1 MKKDV
6 KLHFRDMM
14 DNLKKNPYINS
25 GVYSWME
32 SLIESER
39 GRLLDASETLT
50 YSRGETIIK
59 QGTLASQIIFVEEG
73 IAKLNF
79 LTGDRD
85 TTFSFAMSGDFI
97 GLMCSF
103 VKKRLEFSAVAI
115 TDTTVRIIDREVF
128 EKLIGTN
135 GSFAVYIV
143 KLMSELT
150 NSVVHTLITMSHK
163 NVNGAVATLLLTL
176 ARLYKSTKL
185 QIPFTRDE
193 MADALGYS
201 KESIINTLSAFHQ
214 DKIISISGRNLEII
228 QESVLILISEK
239 G

>member
-1 MKKDV
+1 MEK
-6 KLHFRDMM
+6 
-14 DNLKKNPYINS
+14 INKENVS
-25 GVYSWME
+25 AYGWMNTL
-32 SLIESER
+32 SESESEQ
-39 GRLLDASETLT
+39 LLNASETLC
-50 YSRGETIIK
+50 YNKGETIIK

-79 LTGDRD
+79 QTGDRD
-85 TTFSFAMSGDFI
+85 TTFSFATKGDFI

-115 TDTTVRIIDREVF
+115 TNTTVRIIDREVF
-128 EKLIGTN
+128 ENLIQTN
-135 GSFAVYIV
+135 GNFAVYVV

-150 NSVVHTLITMSHK
+150 NGVVHTLITLSHK

-176 ARLYKSTKL
+176 SRLYDSGKL

-193 MADALGYS
+193 MADALCYS
-201 KESIINTLSAFHQ
+201 KESIINTLSSFHQ
-214 DKIISISGRNLEII
+214 DKIISISGRNLEIL
-228 QESVLILISEK
+228 QPSALELISEK

>member
-1 MKKDV
+1 MKK
-6 KLHFRDMM
+6 
-14 DNLKKNPYINS
+14 NTNINA
-25 GVYSWME
+25 GINSWME
-32 SLIESER
+32 ALNESER
-39 GRLLDASETLT
+39 NRILNASETLS
-50 YSRGETIIK
+50 YNRGEIIIK
-59 QGTLASQIIFVEEG
+59 QGTLASQILFVEDG

-79 LTGDRD
+79 QTGDRD
-85 TTFSFAMSGDFI
+85 TTFSFATNGDFI

-115 TDTTVRIIDREVF
+115 TNTTVRIIDREVF
-128 EKLIGTN
+128 ENLIETN
-135 GSFAVYIV
+135 GSFAVYVV

-150 NSVVHTLITMSHK
+150 NGVVHTLITLSHK

-176 ARLYKSTKL
+176 SRLYDSGKL

-214 DKIISISGRNLEII
+214 DKIISISGRNLEIL
-228 QESVLILISEK
+228 QPNALVLISEK

>member
-1 MKKDV
+1 MKHNK
-6 KLHFRDMM
+6 HF
-14 DNLKKNPYINS
+14 S
-25 GVYSWME
+25 TSVYSWIE
-32 SLIESER
+32 SLSESER
-39 GRLLDASETLT
+39 CRLLDASEILN
-50 YSRGETIIK
+50 YNRGETIIK

-79 LTGDRD
+79 QTGDRD
-85 TTFSFAMSGDFI
+85 TTFSFAMNGDFI

-128 EKLIGTN
+128 ENLIETN
-135 GSFAVYIV
+135 GNFAVYIV

-150 NSVVHTLITMSHK
+150 NSVVHTLITLSHK

-176 ARLYKSTKL
+176 SRLYKSNKL

-201 KESIINTLSAFHQ
+201 KESIINTLSSFHQ
-214 DKIISISGRNLEII
+214 DKIISISGRNLEIM
-228 QESVLILISEK
+228 QESALILIAEK

>member
-1 MKKDV
+1 MKK
-6 KLHFRDMM
+6 
-14 DNLKKNPYINS
+14 NTQINT
-25 GVYSWME
+25 GINSWME
-32 SLIESER
+32 ALNESER
-39 GRLLDASETLT
+39 NRILNASETLT
-50 YSRGETIIK
+50 YNKGETIIK
-59 QGTLASQIIFVEEG
+59 QGTLASQILFVEDG

-79 LTGDRD
+79 QTGERD
-85 TTFSFAMSGDFI
+85 TTFSFATNGDFI

-115 TDTTVRIIDREVF
+115 TNTTVRIIDREVF
-128 EKLIGTN
+128 ENLIENN
-135 GSFAVYIV
+135 GQFAVYVV

-150 NSVVHTLITMSHK
+150 NGVVHTLITLSHK

-176 ARLYKSTKL
+176 SRLYDSGKL

-201 KESIINTLSAFHQ
+201 KE
-214 DKIISISGRNLEII
+214 DKIISISGRNLEIL
-228 QESVLILISEK
+228 QPSALVLISEK

>member
-1 MKKDV
+1 MEKK
-6 KLHFRDMM
+6 
-14 DNLKKNPYINS
+14 INTNIK
-25 GVYSWME
+25 VNDWME
-32 SLIESER
+32 TLSESER
-39 GRLLDASETLT
+39 NQILNASETLS
-50 YSRGETIIK
+50 YERGETIIK
-59 QGTLASQIIFVEEG
+59 QGTLASQILFVENG

-79 LTGDRD
+79 QTGDRD
-85 TTFSFAMSGDFI
+85 TTFSFATNGDFI

-115 TDTTVRIIDREVF
+115 THTTVRIIDREVF
-128 EKLIGTN
+128 ENLIETN
-135 GSFAVYIV
+135 GKFAVYVV

-150 NSVVHTLITMSHK
+150 NGVVHTLITLSHK

-176 ARLYKSTKL
+176 SRLYDSGKF

-214 DKIISISGRNLEII
+214 DKIISISGRNLEIL
-228 QESVLILISEK
+228 QLPALLVISEK

>member
-1 MKKDV
+1 MKDDSHK
-6 KLHFRDMM
+6 R
-14 DNLKKNPYINS
+14 IE
-25 GVYSWME
+25 VYSWMN
-32 SLIESER
+32 SLNDVEKNRIF
-39 GRLLDASETLT
+39 DASEILT
-50 YSRGETIIK
+50 YKRGETIIK

-79 LTGDRD
+79 QTGERD
-85 TTFSFAMSGDFI
+85 TTFSFGMSGDFI

-128 EKLIGTN
+128 ENLIETN
-135 GSFAVYIV
+135 GNFAVYIV

-150 NSVVHTLITMSHK
+150 NSVVHTLITLSHK

-176 ARLYKSTKL
+176 TRLYKSNKL

-201 KESIINTLSAFHQ
+201 KESIINTLSSFHQ
-214 DKIISISGRNLEII
+214 DKIISISGRNLEIM
-228 QESVLILISEK
+228 QESALILIAEK

>member
-1 MKKDV
+1 MEKK
-6 KLHFRDMM
+6 
-14 DNLKKNPYINS
+14 INTNIK
-25 GVYSWME
+25 VNDWME
-32 SLIESER
+32 TLSESER
-39 GRLLDASETLT
+39 NQILNASETLS
-50 YSRGETIIK
+50 YERGETIIK
-59 QGTLASQIIFVEEG
+59 QGTLASLLLFVENG

-79 LTGDRD
+79 QTGDRD
-85 TTFSFAMSGDFI
+85 TTFSFATNGDFI

-115 TDTTVRIIDREVF
+115 TDTSVRIIDREVF
-128 EKLIGTN
+128 ENLIETN
-135 GSFAVYIV
+135 GKFAVYVV

-150 NSVVHTLITMSHK
+150 NGVVHTLITLSHK

-176 ARLYKSTKL
+176 SRLYDSGKF

-214 DKIISISGRNLEII
+214 DKIISISGRNLEIL
-228 QESVLILISEK
+228 QLPALLVISEK

>member
-1 MKKDV
+1 MKK
-6 KLHFRDMM
+6 
-14 DNLKKNPYINS
+14 NTQINT
-25 GVYSWME
+25 GINSWME
-32 SLIESER
+32 ALNESER
-39 GRLLDASETLT
+39 NRILNASETLT
-50 YSRGETIIK
+50 YNKGETIIK
-59 QGTLASQIIFVEEG
+59 QGTLASQILFVEDG

-79 LTGDRD
+79 QTGERD
-85 TTFSFAMSGDFI
+85 TTFSFATNGDFI

-103 VKKRLEFSAVAI
+103 VKKRFEFSAVAI
-115 TDTTVRIIDREVF
+115 TNTTVRIIDREVF
-128 EKLIGTN
+128 ENLIENN
-135 GSFAVYIV
+135 GQFAVYVV

-150 NSVVHTLITMSHK
+150 NGVVHTLITLSHK

-176 ARLYKSTKL
+176 SRLYDSGKL

-214 DKIISISGRNLEII
+214 DKIISISGRNLEIL
-228 QESVLILISEK
+228 QPSALVLISEK

>member
-1 MKKDV
+1 MEKKISTNIKV
-6 KLHFRDMM
+6 
-14 DNLKKNPYINS
+14 N
-25 GVYSWME
+25 GWME
-32 SLIESER
+32 TLSESER
-39 GRLLDASETLT
+39 NQILNASETLS
-50 YSRGETIIK
+50 YERGETIIK
-59 QGTLASQIIFVEEG
+59 QGTLASQILFVENG

-79 LTGDRD
+79 QTGDRD
-85 TTFSFAMSGDFI
+85 TTFSFATNSDFI

-115 TDTTVRIIDREVF
+115 TDTSVRIIDREVF
-128 EKLIGTN
+128 ENLIETN
-135 GSFAVYIV
+135 GKFAVYVV

-150 NSVVHTLITMSHK
+150 NGVVHTLITLSHK

-176 ARLYKSTKL
+176 SRLYDSSKF

-214 DKIISISGRNLEII
+214 DKIISISGRNLEIL
-228 QESVLILISEK
+228 QLPALLVISEK

>member
-1 MKKDV
+1 MEKKI
-6 KLHFRDMM
+6 
-14 DNLKKNPYINS
+14 NPNISVND
-25 GVYSWME
+25 WME
-32 SLIESER
+32 TLSESER
-39 GRLLDASETLT
+39 DRVLNASETLS
-50 YSRGETIIK
+50 YERGETIIK
-59 QGTLASQIIFVEEG
+59 QGTLASQILFVENG

-79 LTGDRD
+79 QTGERD
-85 TTFSFAMSGDFI
+85 TTFNFATNGDFI

-115 TDTTVRIIDREVF
+115 THTTVRIIDREVF
-128 EKLIGTN
+128 ENLIETKGK
-135 GSFAVYIV
+135 FAVYVV

-150 NSVVHTLITMSHK
+150 NGVVHTLITLSHK

-176 ARLYKSTKL
+176 SRLFCSNKL

-214 DKIISISGRNLEII
+214 DKIISISGRNLEILQYPALVVI
-228 QESVLILISEK
+228 AEK

>member
-1 MKKDV
+1 MEKK
-6 KLHFRDMM
+6 
-14 DNLKKNPYINS
+14 INTNIK
-25 GVYSWME
+25 VNDWME
-32 SLIESER
+32 TLSESER
-39 GRLLDASETLT
+39 NHILNASETLS
-50 YSRGETIIK
+50 YERGETIIK
-59 QGTLASQIIFVEEG
+59 QGTLASQIIFVENG

-79 LTGDRD
+79 QTGDRD
-85 TTFSFAMSGDFI
+85 TTFSFATNGDFI

-115 TDTTVRIIDREVF
+115 TDTSVRIIDREVF
-128 EKLIGTN
+128 ENLIETN
-135 GSFAVYIV
+135 GKFAVYVV

-150 NSVVHTLITMSHK
+150 NGVVHTLITLSHK

-176 ARLYKSTKL
+176 SRLYDSGKF

-214 DKIISISGRNLEII
+214 DKIISISGRNLEIL
-228 QESVLILISEK
+228 QLPALLVISEK

>member
-1 MKKDV
+1 MKKNT
-6 KLHFRDMM
+6 HI
-14 DNLKKNPYINS
+14 NPGINS
-25 GVYSWME
+25 WMDA
-32 SLIESER
+32 LNESER
-39 GRLLDASETLT
+39 NRILNASETLF
-50 YSRGETIIK
+50 YNRGETIIK
-59 QGTLASQIIFVEEG
+59 QGTLASQILFVEDG

-79 LTGDRD
+79 QTGDRD
-85 TTFSFAMSGDFI
+85 TTFSFATNGDFI

-115 TDTTVRIIDREVF
+115 TNTTVRIIDREVF
-128 EKLIGTN
+128 ENLIENN
-135 GSFAVYIV
+135 GQFAVYVV

-150 NSVVHTLITMSHK
+150 NGVVHTLITLSHK

-176 ARLYKSTKL
+176 SRLYDSGKL

-214 DKIISISGRNLEII
+214 DKIISISGRNLEIL
-228 QESVLILISEK
+228 QPNALVLISEK

>member
-1 MKKDV
+1 MEKK
-6 KLHFRDMM
+6 
-14 DNLKKNPYINS
+14 INTNIK
-25 GVYSWME
+25 VNDWME
-32 SLIESER
+32 TLSANER
-39 GRLLDASETLT
+39 SRMLDASETLS
-50 YSRGETIIK
+50 YKRGETIIK
-59 QGTLASQIIFVEEG
+59 QGTLASQILFVENG

-79 LTGDRD
+79 QTGDRD
-85 TTFSFAMSGDFI
+85 TTFSFATNGDFI

-115 TDTTVRIIDREVF
+115 TDTSVRIIDREVF
-128 EKLIGTN
+128 ENLIETN
-135 GSFAVYIV
+135 GKFAVYVV

-150 NSVVHTLITMSHK
+150 NGVVHTLITLSHK

-176 ARLYKSTKL
+176 SRLYDSGKF

-214 DKIISISGRNLEII
+214 DKIISISGRNLEIL
-228 QESVLILISEK
+228 QLPALLVISEK

>member
-1 MKKDV
+1 MKK
-6 KLHFRDMM
+6 
-14 DNLKKNPYINS
+14 NTQINT
-25 GVYSWME
+25 GINSWME
-32 SLIESER
+32 ALNESER
-39 GRLLDASETLT
+39 NRILNASETLT
-50 YSRGETIIK
+50 YNKGETIIK
-59 QGTLASQIIFVEEG
+59 QGTLASQILFVEDG

-79 LTGDRD
+79 QTGERD
-85 TTFSFAMSGDFI
+85 TTFSFATNGDFI

-115 TDTTVRIIDREVF
+115 TNTTVRIIDREVF
-128 EKLIGTN
+128 ENLIENN
-135 GSFAVYIV
+135 GQFAVYVV

-150 NSVVHTLITMSHK
+150 NGVVHTLITLSHK

-176 ARLYKSTKL
+176 SRLYDSGKL

-214 DKIISISGRNLEII
+214 DKIISISGRNLEIL
-228 QESVLILISEK
+228 QPSALVLISEK

>member
-1 MKKDV
+1 MKKNT
-6 KLHFRDMM
+6 H
-14 DNLKKNPYINS
+14 INT
-25 GVYSWME
+25 GINSWME
-32 SLIESER
+32 ALNESER
-39 GRLLDASETLT
+39 NRILNASETLF
-50 YSRGETIIK
+50 YNRGETIIK
-59 QGTLASQIIFVEEG
+59 QGTLASQILFVEDG

-79 LTGDRD
+79 QTGDRD
-85 TTFSFAMSGDFI
+85 TTFSFATNGDFI

-115 TDTTVRIIDREVF
+115 TNTTVRIIDREVF
-128 EKLIGTN
+128 ENLIENN
-135 GSFAVYIV
+135 GQFAVYVV

-150 NSVVHTLITMSHK
+150 NGVVHTLITLSHK

-176 ARLYKSTKL
+176 SRLYDSGKL

-214 DKIISISGRNLEII
+214 DKIISISGRNLEIL
-228 QESVLILISEK
+228 QPNALVLISEK

>member
-1 MKKDV
+1 MKKNT
-6 KLHFRDMM
+6 H
-14 DNLKKNPYINS
+14 INT
-25 GVYSWME
+25 GINSWME
-32 SLIESER
+32 ALNESEQNR
-39 GRLLDASETLT
+39 ILNASETLF
-50 YSRGETIIK
+50 YNRGETIIK
-59 QGTLASQIIFVEEG
+59 QGTLASQILFVEDG

-79 LTGDRD
+79 QTGDRD
-85 TTFSFAMSGDFI
+85 TTFSFATNGDFI

-115 TDTTVRIIDREVF
+115 THTTVRIIDREVF
-128 EKLIGTN
+128 ENLIETN
-135 GSFAVYIV
+135 GKFAVYVV

-150 NSVVHTLITMSHK
+150 NGVVHTLITLSHK

-176 ARLYKSTKL
+176 SRLFCSNKL

-214 DKIISISGRNLEII
+214 DKIISISGRNLEILQYPALVVI
-228 QESVLILISEK
+228 AEK